1 MLIYLDKIPFMIG
14 AIDEVVNFL
23 FAKSKKTISSKSKII
38 LPCSLNDLALKE
50 NVKYKK
56 SYQKIDYCT
65 NDSMLITNYLK
76 HRYKIKIERIYGPD
90 LMQKTLEHCS
100 KNNLPFRHYF
110 LAPNQKTMVELESVI
125 KKKYKKIHSIF
136 NFLPDRINQAKEL
149 SFLKEIP
156 LKKIDVLWIGIGS
169 PKQIELAS
177 YIKSKSKGITIVC
190 VGAAFDFIS
199 GCKKQAPL
207 WIRKHGLEWLF
218 RLLSEPQRLWRRYL
232 IIIPKY
238 LSVLICKKITKSL

>member
-14 AIDEVVNFL
+14 KIDEVVDSL
-23 FAKSKKTISSKSKII
+23 FTKSKKVVSSKII

-50 NVKYKK
+50 NIQHKK
-56 SYQKIDYCT
+56 NYQKVDYCT
-65 NDSMLITNYLK
+65 NDSMLITHYLRHK
-76 HRYKIKIERIYGPD
+76 YKTETEQIYGPD
-90 LMQKTLEHCS
+90 LMKRALEYCN
-100 KNNLPFRHYF
+100 KNNSLFIHYF
-110 LAPNQKTMVELESVI
+110 LAPNQKTMTELESVV

-136 NFLPDRINQAKEL
+136 SFLPDRIDKIEEL
-149 SFLKEIP
+149 SFLRKIP
-156 LKKIDVLWIGIGS
+156 LKKINILWIGIGS

-177 YIKSKSKGITIVC
+177 YIKSNSKGITIMC

-207 WIRKHGLEWLF
+207 WIRKHGLEWLY
-218 RLLSEPQRLWRRYL
+218 RLLSEPKRLWRRYL

-238 LSVLICKKITKSL
+238 LSMLIFKKFTKSL